1 LDRPA
6 QPLDRR
12 ATREQ
17 QGVVLRMAAQSVL
30 QDRIGRR
37 VPCRAKERLRDVGV
51 RLGRAAGAVQE
62 RAVIAARTRLV
73 ALRDQDLALENLEI
87 EVVRE
92 AARGLGEHAPG
103 LIGLS
108 TFELRAAEQQE
119 QLRSR
124 LAGGI
129 ERLLERFRRLDVL
142 ACIYLDQADLR
153 V

>member
-1 LDRPA
+1 
-6 QPLDRR
+6 
-12 ATREQ
+12 
-17 QGVVLRMAAQSVL
+17 MAAQSVL

-37 VPCRAKERLRDVGV
+37 VPLLAKERLRDVGV

-108 TFELRAAEQQE
+108 PKQCECPRAPLGA
-119 QLRSR
+119 
-124 LAGGI
+124 AGVQCASAHRRKEDCCG
-129 ERLLERFRRLDVL
+129 ERGH
-142 ACIYLDQADLR
+142 A
-153 V
+153 